1 MRKSIL
7 AVTAFSLAVTI
18 SACKKDKNETFD
30 LADDARIAYDNSV
43 AEASFDNVS
52 SVADEGYR
60 IAENSSGNTT
70 SFIAGSITNCLTI
83 TLDTVSNPR
92 ILMLDFGTTDCLCK
106 DGNYRRGKI
115 IISYTGHYR
124 DSGHQHTITFDNYY
138 INFNKIDGTKTVT
151 NNGRNNSG
159 NLWFSITV
167 NGSVTIDPQYSFNQT
182 GGTITYTSNRTREW
196 IAGENTFAWNDD
208 IYLIS
213 GTASGST
220 TSGKSYSLAT
230 QNGQP
235 LRLEIGFPHF
245 VSGILEITPQ
255 GKSTRYIDYSYVN
268 NQRDNLAMLTVN
280 GQTRTIT
287 LGRRN

>member
-1 MRKSIL
+1 MRKSALIIS
-7 AVTAFSLAVTI
+7 VFSIAATF
-18 SACKKDKNETFD
+18 SACKKDKDEALD

-60 IAENSSGNTT
+60 LKENSSGTST
-70 SFIAGSITNCLTI
+70 SFIAGSISNCLTI
-83 TLDTVSNPR
+83 TLDTVSNPHV
-92 ILMLDFGTTDCLCK
+92 LTLDFGSSHCLCK
-106 DGNYRRGKI
+106 DGNYRKGKI
-115 IISYTGHYR
+115 IVSYTGNYR
-124 DSGHQHTITFDNYY
+124 DSAHQHTITFDNYY
-138 INFNKIDGTKTVT
+138 INFNKIEGTKTVV
-151 NNGRNNSG
+151 NNGHNSSG

-196 IAGENTFAWNDD
+196 IGGENTFAWNDD
-208 IYLIS
+208 VYLIS
-213 GTASGST
+213 GTASGT
-220 TSGKSYSLAT
+220 TTTGKSYSLAT
-230 QNGQP
+230 QSGKP

-255 GKSTRYIDYSYVN
+255 GKSTRYIDYSYKDSA
-268 NQRDNLAMLTVN
+268 RDNLALLTVN